1 MSSQARRVCHRFETV
16 VMRCWDSSPERR
28 PEFDIIRIKIDKFN
42 RGLVDKRD
50 DYYSQDE
57 VKGQE
62 MYINAS
68 K

>member
-1 MSSQARRVCHRFETV
+1 MCHRFETV
-16 VMRCWDSSPERR
+16 VKQCWDSSPERR
-28 PEFDIIRIKIDKFN
+28 PEFDVIRVKIDKFN

-57 VKGQE
+57 VNEAK